1 MIDREL
7 LRRLDGNVTTPKDGY
22 KRTDLPGDPSTNGEI
37 SPEMEEPVLVLADEE
52 GNLEMDEIIASE
64 DEKEIN
70 EAEDT
75 DEINVALDLDEIDR
89 EAFQRGRDEAELEVA
104 EEKVK
109 IRQEGFDAGFA
120 KGKVEAESE
129 AISSR
134 EKAEE
139 EAFDTGFEHG
149 YTKGRREGFREGRS
163 KGRREGYR
171 EGYASGMSEGE
182 DIWRNRPKMDDEDM
196 AEIWQNS
203 VDAHSATGAASST
216 GISSDAGGLLTTLE
230 DEEIESIDPRVAFLC
245 VLVAAAVVSGG
256 D

>member
-52 GNLEMDEIIASE
+52 ETP
-64 DEKEIN
+64 K
-70 EAEDT
+70 
-75 DEINVALDLDEIDR
+75 
-89 EAFQRGRDEAELEVA
+89 
-104 EEKVK
+104 
-109 IRQEGFDAGFA
+109 
-120 KGKVEAESE
+120 
-129 AISSR
+129 
-134 EKAEE
+134 
-139 EAFDTGFEHG
+139 AFDTGFEHG
-149 YTKGRREGFREGRS
+149 YAKGRREGFREGRS

-171 EGYASGMSEGE
+171 EGYANGMAEGE
-182 DIWRNRPKMDDEDM
+182 AIWRNRTKMDDEDM

-216 GISSDAGGLLTTLE
+216 GISSDAGGLLTTL
-230 DEEIESIDPRVAFLC
+230 DDGEIESIDPRVAFLC